1 MILSLLKHIFE
12 LMLIKNILFL
22 ISFFVMAPILFSQY
36 WQQKADYEMEIEL
49 DVSSAQ
55 FNGKQRILYTNNS
68 PETLNKVFYH
78 LYFNAFR
85 PGSEMAERQKSSL
98 DVNRRFKVII
108 DSIGPKSYGKIQV
121 KNLKQNGI
129 LLNPFFSETILE
141 VPLANPILPGESAV
155 LDLEFSGQV
164 PDLIRRSGK
173 NSSEGVAFSMAQWY
187 PKLAE
192 YDIDGWN
199 ASPYLG
205 REFHGVWGNFDVKIT
220 LDKNFTVAASGYLQN
235 PEDIGKGYKKIKRS
249 KSKKGKLTWH
259 FIAPNVHDFTWAAD
273 KDYIHDIYPGP
284 NNVKLHFFYK
294 NNPSI
299 IDNWKKLQPLT
310 AELME
315 YFNSSIGDY
324 PYKQYSVV
332 QGGDGGMEYA
342 MLTLITGERKFGSLV
357 GVTAHELAHS
367 WFQNIL
373 ATNEMKHEWM
383 DEGFTTYISTIATDK
398 VLKENKVFPLR
409 NAYLGYYNLALSGIE
424 QPQQT
429 NANRYAYNYAYES
442 SAYNKGA
449 VFLSQLGY
457 IIGKEN
463 LNTSLKIYFE
473 EFKFKH
479 PTPRDFIRIA
489 ERVSGILLNWYLTDW
504 TQTTN
509 TIDYKISGV
518 SKLYNKTIIDLERVG
533 MMPMPLEILISFKN
547 GNKQIHYVP
556 IGIMRGEKKPYVDIE
571 WILHNDW
578 TWSTPNYKLIID
590 SPLDSIEKITIDSSN
605 LMADID
611 KSNNY
616 YLNNNDP

>member
-1 MILSLLKHIFE
+1 
-12 LMLIKNILFL
+12 MLIKNILFL

-398 VLKENKVFPLR
+398 VLKENKIFPLR

-518 SKLYNKTIIDLERVG
+518 SKLDNKTIINLERVG

-547 GNKQIHYVP
+547 GNKQIHYIP
-556 IGIMRGEKKPYVDIE
+556 IGIMRGEKKPYADIE

-590 SPLDSIEKITIDSSN
+590 SPIDSIEKITIDSSN